1 MNTSA
6 EYIRVATKN
15 FPTYKTLA
23 NNAMAQVRD
32 EDLHYQIDP
41 EANSIAQIIQH
52 MSGNAISRFTDF
64 FTSDGEKPDRNRD
77 AEFEVYNY
85 SRAQLEE
92 IWERGWKVL
101 FDLLDGMKDEDLQ
114 RIVRIRAEEHTV
126 IDALNRQVA
135 HYAYH
140 VGQIVIIAKHL
151 CGKNWNTLSI
161 AKGKSQE
168 FNDTKMK

>member
-15 FPTYKTLA
+15 FRTYKTLA
-23 NNAMAQVRD
+23 DNAIAQVRD

-52 MSGNAISRFTDF
+52 MSGNAISRFTGF

-77 AEFEVYNY
+77 AEFEVYDY

-92 IWERGWKVL
+92 IWERGWRVL
-101 FDLLDGMKDEDLQ
+101 FDLLDGMTEEDLQ
-114 RIVRIRAEEHTV
+114 DQGRGAYRDRCAEQAGGTLRLSCRTDRIH
-126 IDALNRQVA
+126 RQTPLRKELE
-135 HYAYH
+135 YP
-140 VGQIVIIAKHL
+140 
-151 CGKNWNTLSI
+151 
-161 AKGKSQE
+161 
-168 FNDTKMK
+168 